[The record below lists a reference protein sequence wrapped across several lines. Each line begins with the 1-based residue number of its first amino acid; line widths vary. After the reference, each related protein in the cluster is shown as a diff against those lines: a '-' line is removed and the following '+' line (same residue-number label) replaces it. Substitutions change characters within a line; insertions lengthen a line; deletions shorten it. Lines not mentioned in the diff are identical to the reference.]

1 LVYKLAR
8 ALCTCVLK
16 RGLDSWLLCRKG
28 AADLL
33 EENSYEQLQRLNIT
47 KDNTGITGAAALE
60 GEKTSAQ
67 RRPRG
72 RKGMEGM
79 LVQQDKSF
87 ITKLQDFYVAC
98 LKVSFLAIT
107 SYPGG

>member
-1 LVYKLAR
+1 M
-8 ALCTCVLK
+8 LK

-107 SYPGG
+107 LYSGG